1 MSNINKT
8 EPTRISI
15 IDAVEVIRQAAKTD
29 RGQHA
34 VRHALE
40 QRFSPELI
48 TLIRGTYAD
57 SERFCDSMR
66 TLFADP
72 EEEEWNANV
81 KKYGY

>member
-1 MSNINKT
+1 MSNITKN

-15 IDAVEVIRQAAKTD
+15 IDAVEVIRQAAMTD

-40 QRFSPELI
+40 ARYNPELI

-57 SERFCDSMR
+57 SERFCDGMR
-66 TLFADP
+66 KMLADP
-72 EEEEWNANV
+72 EEQEWDANV
-81 KKYGY
+81 AKYGY

>member
-1 MSNINKT
+1 MSNKT
-8 EPTRISI
+8 NTPNRISI
-15 IDAVEVIRQAAKTD
+15 IDAVEVIRQAAKTSE
-29 RGQHA
+29 GQHA

-72 EEEEWNANV
+72 EDQEWEDNI
-81 KKYGY
+81 KQYGF

>member
-8 EPTRISI
+8 EPTRVSI

>member
-40 QRFSPELI
+40 QRFNPELI

-57 SERFCDSMR
+57 SEDFCDKIR
-66 TLFADP
+66 PFFADV
-72 EEEEWNANV
+72 E
-81 KKYGY
+81 